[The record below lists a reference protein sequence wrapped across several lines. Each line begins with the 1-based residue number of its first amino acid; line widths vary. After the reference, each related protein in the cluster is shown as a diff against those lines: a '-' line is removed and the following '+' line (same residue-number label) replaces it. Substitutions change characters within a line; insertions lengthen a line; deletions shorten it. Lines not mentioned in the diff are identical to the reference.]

1 MIIQL
6 TVCRS
11 AVVLTQAIRFLKV
24 SVIEKGIKKDW
35 FAFNI
40 ERRATKSI
48 LADAEGSKP
57 RFVNTL
63 SLRTPY
69 MRLC

>member
-24 SVIEKGIKKDW
+24 SVIDKGIN
-35 FAFNI
+35 NI